1 MVLPPIKK
9 GGTGL
14 GPQTASGAVF
24 PRLSSV
30 APAGGSQLLRLP
42 STEEGVAEEDCE
54 ENWNKAKDIDSV
66 CFSRAPSGASALVA
80 QGKGAFSRAASGA
93 SNNTEAKMNWKLA
106 GVALKSGAFS
116 RAGSDQSLVQ
126 GDAGAGAG
134 VGALTAGKEGKKKE
148 GGEGV
153 LKEVAGTGQ
162 VFRELNWKKVR
173 TRQARQ
179 VLDAYFRH
187 RRGET
192 AVFHPQGSAGD
203 ANGGGRMAPD
213 TAGGYGQRS
222 SWMTATFQLE
232 PSALSSEFLGVDEVE
247 YFLELMGVTIPK
259 DQIESAMGEWG
270 MADVAG
276 NSIIDFAGLCWMLGL
291 RPMGKHRRALA
302 LLEKQKRTKSKDTFS
317 RRSSTSTVLSAETF
331 KRSKSN
337 ASSEAIAS
345 VVSIVSFVSGGARPG
360 TAATNG
366 TDLSQLEDDEVCGC
380 GCACV
385 GG

>member
-1 MVLPPIKK
+1 M
-9 GGTGL
+9 
-14 GPQTASGAVF
+14 
-24 PRLSSV
+24 
-30 APAGGSQLLRLP
+30 RLP
-42 STEEGVAEEDCE
+42 STEEGVAEEDHE
-54 ENWNKAKDIDSV
+54 ENWNKAKDIDI
-66 CFSRAPSGASALVA
+66 FSRAPSGASALVA

-93 SNNTEAKMNWKLA
+93 STNTEAKINWKLA

-116 RAGSDQSLVQ
+116 RAGSDHSMEPRAA
-126 GDAGAGAG
+126 GTGAGL
-134 VGALTAGKEGKKKE
+134 GAVTAGKEGKKKKDGE
-148 GGEGV
+148 EGV

-173 TRQARQ
+173 TRQARL
-179 VLDAYFRH
+179 VLDSYFRH

-192 AVFHPQGSAGD
+192 AVSHPPGSTGD

-213 TAGGYGQRS
+213 TAGGYGQRG

-232 PSALSSEFLGVDEVE
+232 PSVLSSEFLGVDEVE

-276 NSIIDFAGLCWMLGL
+276 NIIIDFAGLCWMLGL

-302 LLEKQKRTKSKDTFS
+302 LLEKQKRTKSKDAFS

-331 KRSKSN
+331 MTFKRSKSN
-337 ASSEAIAS
+337 ASSEAI
-345 VVSIVSFVSGGARPG
+345 VSILSGGARPG
-360 TAATNG
+360 TATTNG
-366 TDLSQLEDDEVCGC
+366 TDLSQLEAEEVWVWVCL
-380 GCACV
+380 CV
-385 GG
+385 RERRERECV

>member
-1 MVLPPIKK
+1 M
-9 GGTGL
+9 
-14 GPQTASGAVF
+14 
-24 PRLSSV
+24 
-30 APAGGSQLLRLP
+30 RLP
-42 STEEGVAEEDCE
+42 STEEGVAEEDHE
-54 ENWNKAKDIDSV
+54 ENWNKAKDIDI
-66 CFSRAPSGASALVA
+66 FSRAPSGASALVA

-93 SNNTEAKMNWKLA
+93 STNTEAKINWKLA

-116 RAGSDQSLVQ
+116 RACSDQSLVP
-126 GDAGAGAG
+126 GDAGTGVG
-134 VGALTAGKEGKKKE
+134 VGALTAWKEGKKEE

-173 TRQARQ
+173 TRQARL

-192 AVFHPQGSAGD
+192 AVSHPQGSAGD

-213 TAGGYGQRS
+213 TAGGYGQRG

-232 PSALSSEFLGVDEVE
+232 PSALSSEFLGVAEVE
-247 YFLELMGVTIPK
+247 YFLELMGVTMPK

-302 LLEKQKRTKSKDTFS
+302 LLEKQKRTKSKDAFS

-337 ASSEAIAS
+337 ASSEAI
-345 VVSIVSFVSGGARPG
+345 VSILSGGARPG

-385 GG
+385 GGWVRK